1 MSDAESL
8 ILFGLVCILIFIGW
22 IATEGKS
29 E

>member
-22 IATEGKS
+22 IVSERKS

>member
-8 ILFGLVCILIFIGW
+8 ILFGLVCILFFIGW
-22 IATEGKS
+22 IVSEGKA